1 MKSSLTDINTLLSIR
16 DSLKQNG
23 KKIVFTNGC
32 FDILHAGHVDYL
44 AKSKAMGDVLIV
56 GLNSDSS
63 VKINKGDKR
72 PLVNQY
78 ERAFMLKNL
87 RSVDYV
93 VLFDEPTPYEL
104 IGRLLPDILVKGSDW
119 GTNNIVGSDI
129 VENSG
134 GVVKRIDFVTNQST
148 TNIIKKVLDTYNG

>member
-104 IGRLLPDILVKGSDW
+104 IGRLLPDVLVKGSDW